1 VEANMNRKILALIIF
16 IVAIAGVYGLF
27 YGAVT
32 TVLMPQ
38 DLNTFKTELDAMSQS
53 SITNDSSIVQTESSA
68 AIMESYSPLNGL
80 SQSQRTEMANKMRIN
95 NATIPQGVLNQNFTE
110 YNTYNN
116 YKAMAYSL
124 ILKGD
129 ISSGINN
136 LSSTYENINQLGSEM
151 VSLNQKMAADFE
163 NGDNKAYA
171 DDLRSTTT
179 LTKQYNHEMAILK
192 TQLQTLVN
200 QLSS

>member
-1 VEANMNRKILALIIF
+1 MNRKILALIIF

-27 YGAVT
+27 YAAVT

-53 SITNDSSIVQTESSA
+53 SITNDSSIAQTESSA

-95 NATIPQGVLNQNFTE
+95 NATIPQGVLNQNFNE

-116 YKAMAYSL
+116 YKAMAYFL

-129 ISSGINN
+129 ISSEINN
-136 LSSTYENINQLGSEM
+136 LSSTYEEVNQLGSQM
-151 VSLNQKMAADFE
+151 VSLNQKMATDFE
-163 NGDNKAYA
+163 NGNNKAYA
-171 DDLRSTTT
+171 DDLLSTAT
-179 LTKQYNHEMAILK
+179 LTKQYNHKMVILK

>member
-1 VEANMNRKILALIIF
+1 MNRKILALIIF

-27 YGAVT
+27 YAAVT

-53 SITNDSSIVQTESSA
+53 SITNDSSIAQTESSA

-95 NATIPQGVLNQNFTE
+95 NATIPHGVLNQNFNE

-124 ILKGD
+124 VLKGD
-129 ISSGINN
+129 ISSRINN
-136 LSSTYENINQLGSEM
+136 LSSTYEKVNHLGSEI
-151 VSLNQKMAADFE
+151 VYLNQKMATDFE

-171 DDLRSTTT
+171 DDLRSTVT
-179 LTKQYNHEMAILK
+179 LTKQYNSEMTVLK

>member
-1 VEANMNRKILALIIF
+1 MNRKILALIIF

-27 YGAVT
+27 YAAVT

-53 SITNDSSIVQTESSA
+53 SITNDSSIAQTESSA

-95 NATIPQGVLNQNFTE
+95 NATIPQGVLNQNFNE

-124 ILKGD
+124 VLKGD
-129 ISSGINN
+129 ISSRINN
-136 LSSTYENINQLGSEM
+136 LSSTYEKVNHLGSEI
-151 VSLNQKMAADFE
+151 VYLNQKMATDFE
-163 NGDNKAYA
+163 NGNNKAYA
-171 DDLRSTTT
+171 DDLRSTAT
-179 LTKQYNHEMAILK
+179 LTKQYNHEMVILK

>member
-1 VEANMNRKILALIIF
+1 MNRKILALIIF

-27 YGAVT
+27 YAAVT

-53 SITNDSSIVQTESSA
+53 PVTNDSSIAQTESSA

-95 NATIPQGVLNQNFTE
+95 NATIPQGVLNQNFNE

-124 ILKGD
+124 VLKGD
-129 ISSGINN
+129 ISSRINN
-136 LSSTYENINQLGSEM
+136 LSSTYEKVNHLGSEI
-151 VSLNQKMAADFE
+151 VYLNQKMATDFE
-163 NGDNKAYA
+163 NGNNKAYA
-171 DDLRSTTT
+171 DDLRSTAT
-179 LTKQYNHEMAILK
+179 LTKQYNHEMVILK

>member
-1 VEANMNRKILALIIF
+1 MNRKILALIIF

-27 YGAVT
+27 YAAVT

-38 DLNTFKTELDAMSQS
+38 DLNTFKTELNAISQS
-53 SITNDSSIVQTESSA
+53 SITNDSSIAQTESSA

-95 NATIPQGVLNQNFTE
+95 NATIPQGVLNQNFNE

-129 ISSGINN
+129 ISSEINN
-136 LSSTYENINQLGSEM
+136 LSSTYEEVNQLGSQM
-151 VSLNQKMAADFE
+151 VSLNQKMATDFE
-163 NGDNKAYA
+163 NGNNKAYA
-171 DDLRSTTT
+171 DDLRSTAT
-179 LTKQYNHEMAILK
+179 LTKQYNHKMVILK

>member
-1 VEANMNRKILALIIF
+1 MNRKVLALIIF

-27 YGAVT
+27 YAAVT

-38 DLNTFKTELDAMSQS
+38 DLNTFKTELNAISQS
-53 SITNDSSIVQTESSA
+53 SITNDSSIAQTESSA

-95 NATIPQGVLNQNFTE
+95 NATIPQGVLNQNFNE

-124 ILKGD
+124 VLKGD
-129 ISSGINN
+129 ISSRINN
-136 LSSTYENINQLGSEM
+136 LSSTYEKVNHLGSEI
-151 VSLNQKMAADFE
+151 VYLNQKMATDFE
-163 NGDNKAYA
+163 NGNNKAYA
-171 DDLRSTTT
+171 DDLRSTAT
-179 LTKQYNHEMAILK
+179 LTKQYNHEMVILK

>member
-1 VEANMNRKILALIIF
+1 MNRKILALIIF

>member
-1 VEANMNRKILALIIF
+1 MNRKILALIIF

-27 YGAVT
+27 YAAVT

-53 SITNDSSIVQTESSA
+53 SINNDSSIAQTESSA

-95 NATIPQGVLNQNFTE
+95 NATIPQGVLNQNFNE

-124 ILKGD
+124 VLKGD
-129 ISSGINN
+129 ISSRINN
-136 LSSTYENINQLGSEM
+136 LSSTYEKVNHLGSEI
-151 VSLNQKMAADFE
+151 VYLNQKMATDFE
-163 NGDNKAYA
+163 NGNNKAYA
-171 DDLRSTTT
+171 DDLRSTAT
-179 LTKQYNHEMAILK
+179 LTKQYNHEMVILK

>member
-1 VEANMNRKILALIIF
+1 MNRKILALIIF

-27 YGAVT
+27 YAAVT

-53 SITNDSSIVQTESSA
+53 SITNDSSIAQTESSA

-95 NATIPQGVLNQNFTE
+95 NATIPQGVLNQNFNE

-116 YKAMAYSL
+116 YKALAYSL
-124 ILKGD
+124 VLKGD

-136 LSSTYENINQLGSEM
+136 LSSTYEKVNHLGSEI

-171 DDLRSTTT
+171 DDLRSTAT
-179 LTKQYNHEMAILK
+179 LTKQYNHEMVILK
-192 TQLQTLVN
+192 TKLQTLVN

>member
-1 VEANMNRKILALIIF
+1 MNKKILAIIF
-16 IVAIAGVYGLF
+16 IVAVVGVYGLF
-27 YGAVT
+27 YAAVT

-38 DLNTFKTELDAMSQS
+38 DLNTFKTELDDTSQF
-53 SITNDSSIVQTESSA
+53 SITNDSSIAQTESSA
-68 AIMESYSPLNGL
+68 ALMENYSPLNGL
-80 SQSQRTEMANKMRIN
+80 SQSQRTQMANEMRIN

-124 ILKGD
+124 VLKGD

-136 LSSTYENINQLGSEM
+136 LSSTYEKVNHLGSEM
-151 VSLNQKMAADFE
+151 VSLNQKMATDFE

-171 DDLRSTTT
+171 DDLRSTVT
-179 LTKQYNHEMAILK
+179 LTKQYNSEMTVLK

>member
-1 VEANMNRKILALIIF
+1 MNRKILALIIF

-27 YGAVT
+27 YAAVT

-38 DLNTFKTELDAMSQS
+38 DLNTFKTELNAISQS
-53 SITNDSSIVQTESSA
+53 SITNDSSIAQTESSA

-95 NATIPQGVLNQNFTE
+95 NATIPQGVLNQNFNE

-124 ILKGD
+124 VLKGD
-129 ISSGINN
+129 ISSRINN
-136 LSSTYENINQLGSEM
+136 LSSTYEKVNHLGSEI
-151 VSLNQKMAADFE
+151 VYLNQKMATDFE
-163 NGDNKAYA
+163 NGNNKAYA
-171 DDLRSTTT
+171 DDLRSTAT
-179 LTKQYNHEMAILK
+179 LTKQYNHEMVILK
-192 TQLQTLVN
+192 TQLQNLVN

>member
-1 VEANMNRKILALIIF
+1 MNRKILALIIF
-16 IVAIAGVYGLF
+16 IVAIAGIYGLF
-27 YGAVT
+27 YAAVT

-38 DLNTFKTELDAMSQS
+38 DLNTFKTELNAISQS
-53 SITNDSSIVQTESSA
+53 SITNDSSIAQTESSA

-95 NATIPQGVLNQNFTE
+95 NATIPQGVLNQNFNE

-124 ILKGD
+124 VLKGD
-129 ISSGINN
+129 ISSRINN
-136 LSSTYENINQLGSEM
+136 LSSTYEKVNHLGSEI
-151 VSLNQKMAADFE
+151 VYLNQKMATDFE
-163 NGDNKAYA
+163 NGNNKAYA
-171 DDLRSTTT
+171 DDLRSTAT
-179 LTKQYNHEMAILK
+179 LTKQYNHEMVILK
-192 TQLQTLVN
+192 TQLQNLVN